1 MLTYDQA
8 MGYIERRRRRTI
20 ADRGAGPAPLPAAA
34 QLPARAIEKRP
45 FIEMP
50 AGGNPFDRL
59 NNAAVTL
66 PAIGT
71 EVVVVQ
77 FTVPRGKNG
86 VIVRIS
92 NQFVGGG
99 WVEGTGDLVW
109 RIEADGVPVR
119 DYESII
125 ASLGTTSNPGDRRG
139 NPIRIFENQRIQLIC
154 LNVAV
159 GVAGQPL
166 LGLLGGWFYPIE
178 QEGESYFL

>member
-8 MGYIERRRRRTI
+8 MGYIERLRRRTI
-20 ADRGAGPAPLPAAA
+20 ADRGRGPAALPLPA
-34 QLPARAIEKRP
+34 QVPSRTVEKRA

-66 PAIGT
+66 PAIGA

-77 FTVPRGKNG
+77 FNVPRGKNG
-86 VIVRIS
+86 VVVRIS

-99 WVEGTGDLVW
+99 WTEGTGDLVW

-125 ASLGTTSNPGDRRG
+125 ASLGTTSNPADRRG
-139 NPIRIFENQRIQLIC
+139 NPIRVFENQVVRLIC
-154 LNVAV
+154 NNVAV
-159 GVAGQPL
+159 PVAGQPL